1 MKFQVTA
8 TVVITTARGPVV
20 VGVEPASR
28 ASPRVEI
35 VIPINS

>member
-8 TVVITTARGPVV
+8 TVVITTARPVV

-35 VIPINS
+35 LIPINS